1 MAQSRMIIGIV
12 AAALVLTMLPLIGDV
27 YVTYVATQ
35 ILIFVLFATSLNLLL
50 GYAGLVSFGH
60 AAYFAIG
67 GYACSIFIT
76 TLQWPLM
83 AAYSAAVAL
92 SGLAA
97 LLIGYFCVRLT
108 TIYFSMLTLAFAQ
121 LVWAIAFKWK
131 VVTGGD
137 DGFLRIAVPEALAE
151 PAAYYL
157 FTLVVVTASMTALWV
172 IAHSAFGRMLVTIRE
187 NPVRAGFM
195 GVDIKRVQ
203 TLAFAIGGAFAG
215 AAGALFAMFNR
226 SFFPDSAWWTQSA
239 EVLIMVVLG
248 GMHAFFGPAV
258 GAATLIVLSRLTS
271 EVTEYWP
278 AVLAAILLI
287 VLFAFPDGIAG
298 LFTRRPRAEVCR
310 AAD

>member
-1 MAQSRMIIGIV
+1 MIVGIV
-12 AAALVLTMLPLIGDV
+12 AAALALTMLPFFGDL

-35 ILIFVLFATSLNLLL
+35 ILIFILFATSLNLLL

-67 GYACSIFIT
+67 GYACSIFVT
-76 TLQWPLM
+76 TLEWPLI
-83 AAYSAAVAL
+83 AAYPAAVIL
-92 SGLAA
+92 SGVAA
-97 LLIGYFCVRLT
+97 LFIGHFCVRLT
-108 TIYFSMLTLAFAQ
+108 TFYFSMLTLAFAQ

-137 DGFLRIAVPEALAE
+137 DGFLRIAVPEALAG

-157 FTLVVVTASMTALWV
+157 FTLVVVTASMAALWV

-203 TLAFAIGGAFAG
+203 TVAFAIAGAFAG

-248 GMHAFFGPAV
+248 GMHAFFGPAI
-258 GAATLIVLSRLTS
+258 GAATLIALGRLTS

-278 AVLAAILLI
+278 TVLAAILI
-287 VLFAFPDGIAG
+287 AVLFAFPDGIAG
-298 LFTRRPRAEVCR
+298 LFAQRPRAEASR